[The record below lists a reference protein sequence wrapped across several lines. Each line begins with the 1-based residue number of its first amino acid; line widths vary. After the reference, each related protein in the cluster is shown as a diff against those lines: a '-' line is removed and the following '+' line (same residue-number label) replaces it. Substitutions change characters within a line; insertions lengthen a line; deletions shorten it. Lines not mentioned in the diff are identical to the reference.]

1 MFKRKGIAFLLTV
14 LLALPMIGFSF
25 MQIEGSGIRD
35 ALELT
40 VFAAIYVTPVILLY
54 GVPVSI
60 LSDKINDRFNGVK
73 RVLFSLF
80 THTFLGISFP
90 LFFILADGSRLNNGG
105 NLYLLAAA
113 VIPSFVFWGMDE
125 IVREFLGKRIDG
137 DSHGNKHGIHGN
149 RDCLCVTLTHLKS

>member
-14 LLALPMIGFSF
+14 VLTIPMLGFSF
-25 MQIEGSGIRD
+25 MLIEGSGVRD
-35 ALELT
+35 ALELM

-73 RVLFSLF
+73 RVLLSLF
-80 THTFLGISFP
+80 THLFLGLSFP
-90 LFFILADGSRLNNGG
+90 LFFILVDGSQLNNGG
-105 NLYLLAAA
+105 NLYLVAAA

-125 IVREFLGKRIDG
+125 VLRSRYLYSVWDRK
-137 DSHGNKHGIHGN
+137 
-149 RDCLCVTLTHLKS
+149 